1 MPKKFHSEAVQAPS
15 MLFATLAIGRWED
28 DVEANLIRG
37 DVVMAHLFGL
47 PPEDM
52 ADGITLAQMLSM
64 FHPED
69 RAADTAHQR
78 RVRED
83 GGSFA
88 WEHRVVTPA
97 GEVRWIL
104 ARGQFVRDA
113 NGRVRGSGVVIDM
126 TDTRVHDTGPGSAA
140 FLAADGGGP
149 PLERMADRI
158 LDAWE
163 MSSGVDS
170 NDWAR
175 LRPLFEKLLF
185 ELGRQI
191 AASLPETPELSVDET
206 RRNGIH

>member
-1 MPKKFHSEAVQAPS
+1 
-15 MLFATLAIGRWED
+15 MLFAPVAIGRWED

-37 DVVMAHLFGL
+37 DAVMAHLFGL
-47 PPEDM
+47 PPEEM
-52 ADGITLAQMLSM
+52 ADGITLSQMLSM
-64 FHPED
+64 FHPDD
-69 RAADTAHQR
+69 RDADTAHRR

-83 GGSFA
+83 GGAFA

-158 LDAWE
+158 VDAWE
-163 MSSGVDS
+163 MSGGVGSD
-170 NDWAR
+170 DWDR
-175 LRPLFEKLLF
+175 LRPLFENLLF

-191 AASLPETPELSVDET
+191 AATLPDDSEILTDKLSGH
-206 RRNGIH
+206 GIH